1 MLFLG
6 TKKYPNEAE
15 YKQFLKDHG
24 GSSNASTGMHDTC
37 YQFDVGSDY
46 LEEAVDRLSVFEIGT
61 VFECKDRLYIL
72 KIIIYIDLLSFLLI
86 HYSQNQQ
93 LTVN

>member
-37 YQFDVGSDY
+37 FQFDVGSDY
-46 LEEAVDRLSVFEIGT
+46 LEEAVDRYEIHNLSI
-61 VFECKDRLYIL
+61 ECKD
-72 KIIIYIDLLSFLLI
+72 K
-86 HYSQNQQ
+86 
-93 LTVN
+93 